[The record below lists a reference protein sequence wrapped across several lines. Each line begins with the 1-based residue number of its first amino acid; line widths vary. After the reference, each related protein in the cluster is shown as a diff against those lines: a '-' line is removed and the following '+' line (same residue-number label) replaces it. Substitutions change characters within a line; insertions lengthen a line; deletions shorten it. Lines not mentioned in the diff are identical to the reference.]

1 MKTNKT
7 TIIMKKI
14 FSALFVVLFATSMMA
29 QTGLTCEDP
38 IKIDSNYVGRVD
50 GPCEMWYTAGTYDL
64 PLNVHFIPDNYDS
77 EISPEVMIDLT
88 CTPGVYDDPLV
99 DSLLTMV
106 EDFGISFP
114 IEMWCDSKP
123 NGDKMEYDLFVDD
136 MYREQMAEF
145 GVTYNVQA
153 FVKVTFY
160 EAGTISLR
168 PDLTFADCVNNSE
181 HVVLDDTLDILP
193 DDRQRVFI
201 MPYTDWQNDSI
212 QFVWT
217 GAEPVTIWIASD
229 NCDFNP
235 STTSG
240 YVWDNYVVTSNNPYK
255 LSNQRIVDAIKNN
268 SGGGLLYAKVVSAS
282 AGKLVVENIPLPK
295 PKGNAT
301 LLEYD
306 NAASVAAN
314 DTALYCFPAT
324 WTSTQFFSA
333 SSKPITMY
341 VSAQPVFDCSAD
353 DANVLAVHP
362 FYKNTGLYELSLSL
376 REMSALTLSAQD
388 NYLYVR
394 FQSAVATTI
403 TPEAWAAS
411 ECADKSTMITASKA
425 IRTTTSTVN
434 TIYRWR
440 YEDWK
445 DYDMDIYWGGTV
457 GNVTVYMA
465 DTCSFASSSI
475 IFQKSIGSKKTI
487 TIDVATMASWADRVD
502 PDGYLYVRLK
512 PQVTSGN
519 VTFTSSKPATPD
531 PVYTTISATLCSGE
545 TYDWNGHVYAKSGE
559 YSQTFAA
566 ANGADS
572 IVTLN
577 LTILPAVPLTEET
590 AIVCHGESFDW
601 QGTTYTESGE
611 YSVTLT
617 NVNGCDSVVLL
628 HLHVLSAVAPTS
640 EEVTVAY
647 GETYEWHG
655 VTYVESGEYT
665 ITLQDEYGCDYQ
677 ATLHLTV
684 LPNPEKTD
692 LQPTDMMPLA
702 LQDAFK
708 VMTMEQGLWSA
719 QDVKLHWDGGS
730 PLHVFVAKQQVY
742 ALTPYNRH
750 VLHYEMIPA
759 GADWVLS
766 TDMMSAW
773 ESYIVE
779 GVLYVRF
786 LTELPGT
793 LTTSV
798 AE

>member
-1 MKTNKT
+1 
-7 TIIMKKI
+7 MKKI

-38 IKIDSNYVGRVD
+38 IPVDSNYVGRVE

-64 PLNVHFIPDNYDS
+64 PLNVHFIPDNYTS
-77 EISPEVMIDLT
+77 EQSPEVMIDLT
-88 CTPGVYDDPLV
+88 CVPGEYADPLV

-123 NGDKMEYDLFVDD
+123 NGDRMEYDLFVDD

-282 AGKLVVENIPLPK
+282 EGKLVVEQIPLPK

-301 LLEYD
+301 LLEYG
-306 NAASVAAN
+306 NAVSLAAN

-341 VSAQPVFDCSAD
+341 VSAQPVFECSAD

-362 FYKNTGLYELSLSL
+362 FYKNEGLYELGLSS
-376 REMSALTLSAQD
+376 REMSTLTLSAQD

-403 TPEAWAAS
+403 TPDAWAAS
-411 ECADKSTMITASKA
+411 ECADKSLTIVDGKA
-425 IRTTTSTVN
+425 MRTTTSTTN

-445 DYDMDIYWGGTV
+445 DYDMDIYWGGSR
-457 GNVTVYMA
+457 GNVTVYMV
-465 DTCSFASSSI
+465 DTCSFSTSSLV
-475 IFQKSIGSKKTI
+475 FQTSVNSKKTF
-487 TIDVATMASWADRVD
+487 TVDVATMASWANRVD
-502 PDGYLYVRLK
+502 PDGYLYVRFK
-512 PQVTSGN
+512 PQASGD
-519 VTFTSSKPATPD
+519 VTFTMNKPIDVLD
-531 PVYTTISATLCSGE
+531 PVYTTISETLCYGE
-545 TYDWNGHVYAKSGE
+545 SYEWNGQVYSKSGE

-577 LTILPAVPLTEET
+577 LTIRPEVAAVEEKAT
-590 AIVCHGESFDW
+590 VCYGESYIW
-601 QGTTYTESGE
+601 QGTTYTETGE
-611 YSVTLT
+611 YSTTLQDE
-617 NVNGCDSVVLL
+617 NGCDYQAVLNL
-628 HLHVLSAVAPTS
+628 TVLPEVAATT
-640 EEVTVAY
+640 ETAEVPF
-647 GETYEWHG
+647 GETYTWHG
-655 VTYVESGEYT
+655 TTYTESGSYT
-665 ITLQDEYGCDYQ
+665 ITLQDANGCDYQ

-692 LQPTDMMPLA
+692 LQPTDMMSLN

-708 VMTMEQGLWSA
+708 VMTMEQGLWSV
-719 QDVKLHWDGGS
+719 QDVKMHWDGVS
-730 PLHVFVAKQQVY
+730 PLHVFVAKQKVY

-759 GADWVLS
+759 GADWTLS
-766 TDMMSAW
+766 KDMMAAW

-793 LTTSV
+793 LTTTV

>member
-1 MKTNKT
+1 
-7 TIIMKKI
+7 MKKI

-38 IKIDSNYVGRVD
+38 IPVDSNYVGRVE

-64 PLNVHFIPDNYDS
+64 PLNVHFIPDNYTS
-77 EISPEVMIDLT
+77 EQSPEVMIDLT
-88 CTPGVYDDPLV
+88 CVPGEYADPLV

-123 NGDKMEYDLFVDD
+123 NGDRMEYDLFVDD

-282 AGKLVVENIPLPK
+282 EGKLVVEQIPLPK

-301 LLEYD
+301 LLEYG
-306 NAASVAAN
+306 NAVSLAAN

-341 VSAQPVFDCSAD
+341 VSAQPVFECSAD

-362 FYKNTGLYELSLSL
+362 FYKNEGLYELGLSS
-376 REMSALTLSAQD
+376 REMSTLTLSAQD

-403 TPEAWAAS
+403 TPDAWAAS
-411 ECADKSTMITASKA
+411 ECADKSLTIVDGKA
-425 IRTTTSTVN
+425 MRTTTSTTN

-445 DYDMDIYWGGTV
+445 DYDMDIYWGGSR
-457 GNVTVYMA
+457 GNVTVYMV
-465 DTCSFASSSI
+465 DTCSFSTSSLV
-475 IFQKSIGSKKTI
+475 FQTSVNSKKTF
-487 TIDVATMASWADRVD
+487 TVDVATMASWANRVD
-502 PDGYLYVRLK
+502 PDGYLYVRFK
-512 PQVTSGN
+512 PQASGD
-519 VTFTSSKPATPD
+519 VTFTMNKPIDVLD
-531 PVYTTISATLCSGE
+531 PVYTTISETLCYGE
-545 TYDWNGHVYAKSGE
+545 SYEWNGQVYSKSGE

-577 LTILPAVPLTEET
+577 LTIRPEVAAVEEKAT
-590 AIVCHGESFDW
+590 VCYGESYTW
-601 QGTTYTESGE
+601 QGTTYTETGE
-611 YSVTLT
+611 YSTTLQDE
-617 NVNGCDSVVLL
+617 NGCDYQAVLNL
-628 HLHVLSAVAPTS
+628 TVLPEVAATT
-640 EEVTVAY
+640 ETAEVPF
-647 GETYEWHG
+647 GETYTWHG
-655 VTYVESGEYT
+655 TTYTESGSYT
-665 ITLQDEYGCDYQ
+665 ITLQDANGCDYQ

-692 LQPTDMMPLA
+692 LQPTDMMSLN

-708 VMTMEQGLWSA
+708 VMTMEQGLWSV
-719 QDVKLHWDGGS
+719 QDVKMHWDGVS
-730 PLHVFVAKQQVY
+730 PLHVFVAKQKVY

-759 GADWVLS
+759 GADWTLS
-766 TDMMSAW
+766 KDMMAAW

-793 LTTSV
+793 LTTTV

>member
-7 TIIMKKI
+7 MIIMKKI
-14 FSALFVVLFATSMMA
+14 FSALFLVLFATSMMA

-212 QFVWT
+212 QFIWT
-217 GAEPVTIWIASD
+217 GDEPATVWIASG

-235 STTSG
+235 SPSSG
-240 YVWDNYVVTSNNPYK
+240 YVWDNYVVSNAAPYK
-255 LSNQRIVDAIKNN
+255 LSNKKIVDAIKNN
-268 SGGGLLYAKVVSAS
+268 SGGGLLYAKVTSAT
-282 AGKLVVENIPLPK
+282 AGKLLVEKIPLPK
-295 PKGNAT
+295 PQAGAQ
-301 LLEYD
+301 LLEYGTTVSLD
-306 NAASVAAN
+306 AN
-314 DTALYCFPAT
+314 DTTLYCFPT
-324 WTSTQFFSA
+324 VWG
-333 SSKPITMY
+333 SSQILAAPAANITMY
-341 VSAQPVFDCSAD
+341 ASAQPVFECSKD
-353 DANVLAVHP
+353 DAAVVAAYP
-362 FYKNTGLYELSLSL
+362 FSRSAEESELSLSL
-376 REMSALTLSAQD
+376 KDLSTMTSKASD
-388 NYLYVR
+388 SYIYVR
-394 FQSAVATTI
+394 FISNVPTAI
-403 TPEAWAAS
+403 TPVEWASS
-411 ECADKSTMITASKA
+411 ECADKSTAVVAGNVMATS
-425 IRTTTSTVN
+425 TSTVN
-434 TIYRWR
+434 TVYRLR
-440 YEDWK
+440 YDDWK
-445 DYDMDIYWGGTV
+445 DSDMEIYWHSARGT
-457 GNVTVYMA
+457 VTVYIA
-465 DTCSFASSSI
+465 DTCSFATGTFVAQQI
-475 IFQKSIGSKKTI
+475 IKSKETFVM
-487 TIDVATMASWADRVD
+487 DVATMATWADRVD
-502 PDGYLYVRLK
+502 ADGYLYVRFK
-512 PQVTSGN
+512 PQSSGS
-519 VTFTSSKPATPD
+519 VTFTSAAPEA
-531 PVYTTISATLCSGE
+531 VYTDFSATVCFGE
-545 TYDWNGHVYAKSGE
+545 TYDWNGTTYAETGS
-559 YSQTFAA
+559 YSQTFVA

-572 IVTLN
+572 IVTLA
-577 LTILPAVPLTEET
+577 LTVLPEVAPVTEEVS
-590 AIVCHGESFDW
+590 IEL
-601 QGTTYTESGE
+601 GT
-611 YSVTLT
+611 
-617 NVNGCDSVVLL
+617 
-628 HLHVLSAVAPTS
+628 
-640 EEVTVAY
+640 
-647 GETYEWHG
+647 TYEWHG
-655 VTYVESGEYT
+655 VVYAESGEYT
-665 ITLQDEYGCDYQ
+665 ITLQDENGCDYQ

-692 LQPTDMMPLA
+692 LQPADMMPLA

-708 VMTMEQGLWSA
+708 VMTMEQALWSS
-719 QDVKLHWDGGS
+719 QDVQLRWDGVS

-759 GADWVLS
+759 GAEWTL
-766 TDMMSAW
+766 TKDMMAAW
-773 ESYIVE
+773 ESYIAE
-779 GVLYVRF
+779 GMLYVRF

-793 LTTSV
+793 LTTTV